1 MHAAGYLNT
10 MDIKFDTPTLIYSS
24 KRDEVLLTLKDRFTI
39 NFFHFARRFKDSEAF
54 SISTNKDW
62 HIKYKE
68 EYECVDTFMDSKKIK
83 QYKNIYL
90 WGSEGFNTKKERKMH
105 DERTKSFAIPPGI
118 SLMNETEHYV
128 DTYSFSTS
136 LIFQDRI
143 NVLLNESNSLYQFG
157 LEFSKNLNPIIT
169 EYTKKNLL
177 LINNM
182 TIKPIIPNKIIEIN
196 NALQLAKQPNLSNQ
210 TTIYDIFTQRQIECI
225 YCAAQGLNSQQTG
238 TVLNIS
244 KRTVESTLN
253 GSMIKLNCIN
263 KNQLIYCSTKYGLIR
278 DDLISQRIKNTINGE
293 LLKIM

>member
-1 MHAAGYLNT
+1 MQ
-10 MDIKFDTPTLIYSS
+10 P
-24 KRDEVLLTLKDRFTI
+24 LT
-39 NFFHFARRFKDSEAF
+39 
-54 SISTNKDW
+54 
-62 HIKYKE
+62 
-68 EYECVDTFMDSKKIK
+68 
-83 QYKNIYL
+83 
-90 WGSEGFNTKKERKMH
+90 
-105 DERTKSFAIPPGI
+105 
-118 SLMNETEHYV
+118 
-128 DTYSFSTS
+128 
-136 LIFQDRI
+136 IFQDRI

-225 YCAAQGLNSQQTG
+225 YCAAQVLNSQQTG

>member
-1 MHAAGYLNT
+1 ME
-10 MDIKFDTPTLIYSS
+10 IKFDTPTLIYAS
-24 KRDEVLLTLKDRFTI
+24 KMDEVLLSLKDRFAI
-39 NFFHFARRFKDSEAF
+39 NFFHFARRFKDSDTF

-62 HIKYKE
+62 HLKYKE

-90 WGSEGFNTKKERKMH
+90 WGSEGFNTKKEQKMH

-118 SLMNETEHYV
+118 SLMNETESYV

-143 NVLLNESNSLYQFG
+143 NTLLNESNQLFQFG
-157 LEFSKNLNPIIT
+157 LEFSKNLNPIIK

-177 LINNM
+177 CINN
-182 TIKPIIPNKIIEIN
+182 IALKPIIPNKIIEIN
-196 NALQLAKQPNLSNQ
+196 NALQLTKQPNLSIQ
-210 TTIYDIFTQRQIECI
+210 TAINDIFTQRQIECI

-238 TVLNIS
+238 NVLNIS

-253 GSMIKLNCIN
+253 GAMLKLNCVN
-263 KNQLIYCSTKYGLIR
+263 KCQLIYCSTKYGLIK
-278 DDLISQRIKNTINGE
+278 DELISQKIKNTINAE